1 MKNKIGVVI
10 NIELRRRLFA
20 DTDWTRLKTLGEVV
34 ATEAEKPVNAEVAAA
49 LLKGC
54 EIAVGS
60 WGTPGP
66 TAEVVARCPDLK
78 LWIHA
83 AGTVKHFFGPH
94 LEGRELR
101 IASCKAAIARSVA
114 ELVLGEII
122 LGLRRVPQDAA
133 ANRRGITSKPAG
145 LKTLAESTVGIV
157 SASET
162 GRALIALLRPF
173 GGRVLVWDPFLDETQ
188 ACALGVERVA
198 EIGELC
204 ARCDVV
210 SLHAPALPAT
220 RHLLGAKHFCAMRDG
235 AIFINSSRGTCIDEW
250 ALIAELERER
260 LFAFLDVTDP
270 EPAAADSP
278 LRKLSNVILT
288 SHTAGPPSV
297 LIGRQVVEDIE
308 ATLRGG
314 APRHVITAEQLAVV
328 G

>member
-1 MKNKIGVVI
+1 
-10 NIELRRRLFA
+10 
-20 DTDWTRLKTLGEVV
+20 
-34 ATEAEKPVNAEVAAA
+34 
-49 LLKGC
+49 
-54 EIAVGS
+54 
-60 WGTPGP
+60 
-66 TAEVVARCPDLK
+66 
-78 LWIHA
+78 
-83 AGTVKHFFGPH
+83 
-94 LEGRELR
+94 
-101 IASCKAAIARSVA
+101 VA

-133 ANRRGITSKPAG
+133 ANRCGVTAKPSG

-162 GRALIALLRPF
+162 GRAVIALLRPF
-173 GGRVLVWDPFLDETQ
+173 GGRVLVWDPFLDEPQ
-188 ACALGVERVA
+188 ARALGVERVA

-204 ARCDVV
+204 AQCDVV

-220 RHLLGAKHFCAMRDG
+220 RHLLGERHFGAMRDD
-235 AIFINSSRGTCIDEW
+235 AIFINSSRGTCIDEQ
-250 ALIAELERER
+250 ALIAELERGR
-260 LFAFLDVTDP
+260 LFAFLDVTEP

-278 LRKLSNVILT
+278 LRRLSNVVLT

-297 LIGRQVVEDIE
+297 WIGRQVVEDIE